1 MIELKNV
8 TKKYGDFK
16 ALDDVSFKIEK
27 GEIVGFLG
35 QNGAGKTTTMKI
47 ITGLIE
53 PTEGQVFINNE
64 PIGKKNKTKIGFMP
78 ENTPL
83 YDSLT
88 VKEFISFMAEIK
100 GLKRADRKKE
110 AANLISKLN
119 LQSVENKVIKNL
131 SKGYK
136 QRVSLAGVLVGNPEV
151 LILDEPNVG
160 LDPKQII
167 EVRNLITSLK
177 GDHTILLSSHILTEI
192 NQICDRV
199 IIIDNGKIIATDTT
213 ENLENRIEKNIINVV
228 VEDPDNNIDKIK
240 NSIKEITD
248 IKFIGKND
256 DNDKEYQIEADSGV
270 DIRKEL
276 MSKLSELNIT
286 IVELKKT
293 KTTLEDVFVNLVDEE
308 GDKYYVGYCKKRF

>member
-53 PTEGQVFINNE
+53 PTEGQVLINDE

-100 GLKRADRKKE
+100 GLKRADKKKE
-110 AANLISKLN
+110 VDSLISKLN
-119 LQSVENKVIKNL
+119 LQGVENKVIKNL

-136 QRVSLAGVLVGNPEV
+136 QRVSLAGVLVGDPEV

-213 ENLENRIEKNIINVV
+213 ENLENRIAKNIINVV
-228 VEDPDNNIDKIK
+228 VEDPDNNIEKVKD
-240 NSIKEITD
+240 SIKGITD
-248 IKFIGKND
+248 ITFIEDKE
-256 DNDKEYQIEADSGV
+256 DNEKEYQIEADSGV

-293 KTTLEDVFVNLVDEE
+293 KSTLEDVFVNLVDEE
-308 GDKYYVGYCKKRF
+308 GVK